1 MSALSRFLPAVPP
14 APPLVLVRGDVFFV
28 RRVALLAGEPAG
40 PQVALA
46 LEGMAPFPPEQ
57 LYFGHVAA
65 PDGGSALVFAMF
77 RRRFAADDTADWD
90 GARLVAPE
98 FLALLGA
105 RPGDG
110 AGAVLHVGA
119 ERVTALAWEAG
130 QELPAAVMCREGGP
144 ETAEAFW
151 VDFSARANLS
161 QSVRRE
167 RLDGELSLV
176 QTGDGAVAARVG
188 AAEAGVLAGAWAETA
203 DVRDPDFLTARRIEG
218 VRSLWLWRGVLGAVA
233 LLVLSATLDIGGLVL
248 GVMAGKRVAQVKSQE
263 EAVHQ
268 TETAQTLAN
277 RIAELSEKRLMP
289 FEMLLILNP
298 ARPDSV
304 VFQRAVT
311 RGLLKLEVEAQA
323 ANAED
328 VGRFSNALKA
338 NAGIASAVTRDV
350 RARDGVTSFVLDV
363 EFKSEALKNGG
374 AL

>member
-1 MSALSRFLPAVPP
+1 M
-14 APPLVLVRGDVFFV
+14 FFV
-28 RRVALLAGEPAG
+28 RRVPLVAAEPAG
-40 PQVALA
+40 SQVALA

-65 PDGGSALVFAMF
+65 ADGASALVFAAF
-77 RRRFAADDTADWD
+77 RRRFSAEDTLEWD

-98 FLALLGA
+98 FLPLLKS

-110 AGAVLHVGA
+110 ASAVLHVGA
-119 ERVTALAWEAG
+119 GRVTALAWEAG
-130 QELPAAVMCREGGP
+130 QELPFAVLCREGGA
-144 ETAEAFW
+144 ETAEA
-151 VDFSARANLS
+151 VRAEFA
-161 QSVRRE
+161 E
-167 RLDGELSLV
+167 RAGLDAETLLKRSEGDLALV
-176 QTGDGAVAARVG
+176 EGGDGAVTARVG
-188 AAEAGVLAGAWAETA
+188 TKDLGALPAAWAETA
-203 DVRDPDFLTARRIEG
+203 DVRDADFLMAKRVEG

-233 LLVLSATLDIGGLVL
+233 LLVLSAALDVGGVVL
-248 GVMAGKRVAQVKSQE
+248 GMVADKRKAQVKAQE

-289 FEMLLILNP
+289 FEMLLMLNP
-298 ARPDSV
+298 DRPDSV

-328 VGRFSNALKA
+328 VGKFSNALKA
-338 NAGIASAVTRDV
+338 NKGVAAATTRDV
-350 RARDGVTSFVLDV
+350 RAREGVTSFVLDV
-363 EFKSEALKNGG
+363 EFKAEALKNGG